1 MGQLDGK
8 VALVT
13 GANSGIGR
21 ATAVLFAEEGA
32 KVFCVSRRVD
42 ANQEVVDQIVE
53 EGGIAASVSAD
64 LSVQEECRKAVDA
77 CIAEYGRVDVLVNS
91 AGIADKHKPINKC
104 EEDWYDMSSRSTST
118 APTGCAST
126 CSKTWKSAAR
136 ARSSTS
142 RPSAAAA

>member
-21 ATAVLFAEEGA
+21 ATAVLFAKEGA

-77 CIAEYGRVDVLVNS
+77 CIAE
-91 AGIADKHKPINKC
+91 
-104 EEDWYDMSSRSTST
+104 
-118 APTGCAST
+118 
-126 CSKTWKSAAR
+126 
-136 ARSSTS
+136 
-142 RPSAAAA
+142 